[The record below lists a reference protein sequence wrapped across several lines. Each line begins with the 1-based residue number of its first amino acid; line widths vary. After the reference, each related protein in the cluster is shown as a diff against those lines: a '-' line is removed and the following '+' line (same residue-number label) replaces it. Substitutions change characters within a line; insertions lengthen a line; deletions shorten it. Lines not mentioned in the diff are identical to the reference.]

1 MENKQL
7 TISDLAALHRI
18 IDIACS
24 RGSFKGAEMTE
35 VGSIYDKLT
44 SFLASVQE
52 QARAQ
57 AESQAAEANNQG
69 DANA

>member
-18 IDIACS
+18 VDTACS
-24 RGSFKGAEMTE
+24 RGAFKGAEMTD

-44 SFLASVQE
+44 SFLAAVQE

-57 AESQAAEANNQG
+57 AEAKEANTQG
-69 DANA
+69 DENA